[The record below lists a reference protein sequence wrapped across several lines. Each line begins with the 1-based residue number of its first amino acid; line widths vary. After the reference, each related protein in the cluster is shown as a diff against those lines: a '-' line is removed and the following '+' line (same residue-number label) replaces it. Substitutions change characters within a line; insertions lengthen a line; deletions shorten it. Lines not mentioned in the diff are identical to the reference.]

1 MNVIYTERKGEA
13 KMMNWLWKK
22 YSSEAFDRVLYLE
35 FLIDVFNLKK
45 AMFFFMN
52 IAHFLSK
59 LVHSFADGLQTIVD
73 DFVKAAD
80 ARIV

>member
-1 MNVIYTERKGEA
+1 MVI
-13 KMMNWLWKK
+13 
-22 YSSEAFDRVLYLE
+22 
-35 FLIDVFNLKK
+35 
-45 AMFFFMN
+45 N

-59 LVHSFADGLQTIVD
+59 LVHSLAGLQTIVD

>member
-1 MNVIYTERKGEA
+1 
-13 KMMNWLWKK
+13 
-22 YSSEAFDRVLYLE
+22 
-35 FLIDVFNLKK
+35 
-45 AMFFFMN
+45 MN

-59 LVHSFADGLQTIVD
+59 SVHSLADGLQTIVD